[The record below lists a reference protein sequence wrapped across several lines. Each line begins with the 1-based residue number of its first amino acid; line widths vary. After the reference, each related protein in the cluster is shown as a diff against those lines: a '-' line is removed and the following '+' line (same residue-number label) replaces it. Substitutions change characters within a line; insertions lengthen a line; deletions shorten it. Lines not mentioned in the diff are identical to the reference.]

1 MNKWKSMK
9 TCGHSNCGTKSVYL
23 WMLAGFRLHWS
34 VCAKLCDSRSK
45 SSWETR
51 EKNTPKCNAKLFS
64 MSKSKCRDLFVF
76 SIHRIV
82 IRHCLEFWKC
92 ATFWNVPLRSG
103 HLKQCKH
110 YDRDA
115 YIHSY
120 NAPNGKVAAIFHWCV
135 FAIVDCMKR
144 GANNALSP
152 IPFLSRNWH

>member
-1 MNKWKSMK
+1 MK

-34 VCAKLCDSRSK
+34 VCGKLCSSSNNSRC
-45 SSWETR
+45 ETR
-51 EKNTPKCNAKLFS
+51 KKDTPKCNAKLFS

-82 IRHCLEFWKC
+82 IRHCLEFLKC

-103 HLKQCKH
+103 
-110 YDRDA
+110 RDVNITIETRTF
-115 YIHSY
+115 IHSY